1 TTDVR
6 VEHPVHILRHE
17 RRVQRVQRPVR
28 APARPESIGEAHEVD
43 LVDGAEELG
52 HRALDNLVFQRWYAK
67 RSLSTVGFGDVD
79 AAHRLRPVVSAVH
92 AVAQGLQLLRQ
103 TLFVCCDRF
112 PVDSRCGSSLQP
124 TKRSPE
130 RLDIHVVQQRR
141 ESGLLVSAGCLVD
154 SRERWRQELPAL
166 RPVLRALTESVL
178 RPAPSLHAPR
188 LLRRLHQYYEQGRPP
203 PSARLATSV
212 FPRGEPPSATMP
224 TDPVGPPGSRRRP
237 FVRDAIHDPGGASP
251 SCITHAYTW
260 PSTTGTVSASTTFS
274 LSGLSFRT
282 PHDPCLRFG
291 PRVTTTPARLGSAR
305 SATPLVGR
313 DSHPPVIRQCSG
325 ALP

>member
-1 TTDVR
+1 T
-6 VEHPVHILRHE
+6 
-17 RRVQRVQRPVR
+17 
-28 APARPESIGEAHEVD
+28 
-43 LVDGAEELG
+43 
-52 HRALDNLVFQRWYAK
+52 
-67 RSLSTVGFGDVD
+67 
-79 AAHRLRPVVSAVH
+79 
-92 AVAQGLQLLRQ
+92 
-103 TLFVCCDRF
+103 
-112 PVDSRCGSSLQP
+112 LQP
-124 TKRSPE
+124 TKRSSE

-141 ESGLLVSAGCLVD
+141 ESSPIVSAGCLVD

-188 LLRRLHQYYEQGRPP
+188 LLRRLHQYYEQVRLPTSAPTPPLVFPLWEGPPPTPARPP
-203 PSARLATSV
+203 TSV

-237 FVRDAIHDPGGASP
+237 FVREAIHDPGGASP
-251 SCITHAYTW
+251 SCITTAYTW